1 MTTRVRS
8 SYAADGHEPRPHRSV
23 AATDKTAA
31 YRLPS
36 GLERGVDRA
45 AVYLCR
51 DQPSLPP
58 DVGQTDVIVGLEPE
72 VAYPGLRAV
81 AICPPAG
88 RSPHSRFRGRC
99 LPCTRARRP
108 GSPDRPR
115 GPRTR

>member
-1 MTTRVRS
+1 MRQTVMRRARTGRWRRRI
-8 SYAADGHEPRPHRSV
+8 RPLLL
-23 AATDKTAA
+23 
-31 YRLPS
+31 RLPS

-81 AICPPAG
+81 AIVLQPVAV
-88 RSPHSRFRGRC
+88 
-99 LPCTRARRP
+99 
-108 GSPDRPR
+108 
-115 GPRTR
+115 RTHVFEAAAFHVHALDGLVHRIGLAVL